1 MNSLVLAAL
10 CLAPAVPPAQLAG
23 SVRTADGKPI
33 PSAVVAVLGSTQ
45 TQTDADGK
53 YMLSMPIPR
62 GEFLAV
68 RTIIVSAK
76 GFVPFEDTFLR
87 DDLRIAGGAT
97 QSRDFVLAT
106 GPTIAGKVD
115 VPLPILDKLKAVKP
129 GERVWTLEVRGPSF
143 KGRYRT
149 EPGGAFEVTVPTSGN
164 YTVTL
169 LDRPFV
175 VSDNIAAGAKDVALA
190 PQEPAIEK
198 TKLEAAFDAFA
209 DDFARNYCYFELKKI
224 DWPSLR
230 ARGRAK
236 CLAAGSEYAFAD
248 ALAEMLIECR
258 DGHIWIDRGGDR
270 IPTLFQTW
278 TPNFNRN
285 VILAALGSRIP
296 CGDFAIVGKTL
307 EGNYGALIMMKQSA
321 ADRGSVR
328 KAIDLFDRMRG
339 APGYVIDLRYAD
351 GGDESLARDIAEL
364 FCEKDTVYA
373 RSRFRNGPGLG
384 DFGPPQ
390 DRILKGQPDALTQPI
405 VVLVG
410 PGTVSSGEGFVK
422 MLKALPQATL
432 VGQPTRGS
440 SGNPRPFKLPGL
452 ELTVWYSRWVDLEPD
467 GSPVE
472 GRGIA
477 PHVAVNEPPEAYR
490 DRDPTWEKAMEV
502 MKQKANK

>member
-33 PSAVVAVLGSTQ
+33 AGAVVAVLGSTQ
-45 TQTDADGK
+45 TQTDANGN
-53 YMLSMPIPR
+53 YTLSMPIPR

-87 DDLRIAGGAT
+87 EDLRIAGGAT

-106 GPTIAGKVD
+106 GPSIVGKVD
-115 VPLPILDKLKAVKP
+115 VPLPTLDKLKGVKP
-129 GERVWTLEVRGPSF
+129 EERVWMMEVRGPSF

-149 EPGGAFEVTVPTSGN
+149 EPGGSFEAIVPSTGN
-164 YTVTL
+164 YAVTL

-175 VSDNIAAGAKDVALA
+175 VADNVAAGSKDIALV
-190 PQEPAIEK
+190 PHEPAIDK
-198 TKLEAAFDAFA
+198 AKLEAAFDGFT
-209 DDFARNYCYFELKKI
+209 DDFGRNYSYFELKKI
-224 DWPSLR
+224 DWPALR
-230 ARGRAK
+230 AKGRAR
-236 CLAAGSEYAFAD
+236 CVAAGSEYAFAD
-248 ALAEMLIECR
+248 ALAEMLIECH
-258 DGHIWIDRGGDR
+258 DGHISIERGNER
-270 IPTLFQTW
+270 IPTLFQSW
-278 TPNFNRN
+278 TPNFNRS
-285 VILAALGSRIP
+285 VTLAALGSRIP
-296 CGDFAIVGKTL
+296 CGDFALVAKTL
-307 EGNYGALIMMKQSA
+307 EGNYGAFIMVKQSA

-328 KAIDLFDRMRG
+328 KAIDLFNRMRG
-339 APGYVIDLRYAD
+339 APGYVFDLRDAN

-373 RSRFRNGPGLG
+373 RSRFRSGPGLG

-390 DRILKGQPDALTQPI
+390 DRILKGQSEALNQPI
-405 VVLVG
+405 VVLIG

-452 ELTVWYSRWVDLEPD
+452 DLTVWYSRWVDLQPD
-467 GSPVE
+467 GSVVE

-477 PHVAVNEPPEAYR
+477 PHVAVNEPPDAYR

-502 MKQKANK
+502 MKEKAKN

>member
-10 CLAPAVPPAQLAG
+10 SLLPAAPPAQMAG
-23 SVRTADGKPI
+23 SVRTVDGKPI
-33 PSAVVAVLGSTQ
+33 AGALVAVLGSTQ
-45 TQTDADGK
+45 TQTDSDGK
-53 YMLSMPIPR
+53 YTLSMPIPR

-68 RTIIVSAK
+68 QTIIISAK
-76 GFVPFEDTFLR
+76 GYVPFEDTFLR

-106 GPTIAGKVD
+106 GPNIAGKVD
-115 VPLPILDKLKAVKP
+115 VPLPILDKLKKVNAA
-129 GERVWTLEVRGPSF
+129 ERVWTLEVRGPSF

-149 EPGGAFEVTVPTSGN
+149 EPGGAFEVTVPASGN
-164 YTVTL
+164 YSMTL

-175 VSDNIAAGAKDVALA
+175 GADEIKAGSKGVTLV
-190 PQEPAIEK
+190 PREPPIDPA
-198 TKLEAAFDAFA
+198 KLEAAFDAFA
-209 DDFARNYCYFELKKI
+209 VDFARNYSYFELKKI

-230 ARGRAK
+230 AKGRLK
-236 CLAAGSEYAFAD
+236 CIAAGSEYAFAD

-258 DGHIWIDRGGDR
+258 DGHIWIDRAGDQ

-278 TPNFNRN
+278 TPNFNRKAT
-285 VILAALGSRIP
+285 LAALGSRIP

-307 EGNYGALIMMKQSA
+307 EGNYGALILMKQSA

-328 KAIDLFDRMRG
+328 EATDLFNRMRG

-390 DRILKGQPDALTQPI
+390 NRILKGRPEALTQPI

-410 PGTVSSGEGFVK
+410 PGAVSSGEGFVK

-452 ELTVWYSRWVDLEPD
+452 ELTVWYSRWMDLEPD

-477 PHVAVNEPPEAYR
+477 PQVLVNEPPEAYR

-502 MKQKANK
+502 MKEKTKN